1 MVYPWAPGC
10 YHYTACVFVMKKR
23 KTEKKLWAEWGS
35 TGTCMGECGLVAG
48 SATPCLN
55 LIVGFVGQAGIK
67 SSPSP
72 WMSDKAVIN

>member
-1 MVYPWAPGC
+1 
-10 YHYTACVFVMKKR
+10 
-23 KTEKKLWAEWGS
+23 
-35 TGTCMGECGLVAG
+35 MGLDRHLHGRMRISRWQCHTM
-48 SATPCLN
+48 SN